1 MNLVDV
7 VVPDGIDDPATPSGG
22 NTYDRRICRELTA
35 MGWLVREHA
44 VAGSWPWPDAA
55 SSQALA
61 RVIAGI
67 PDGGVVLVDGLL
79 ASTAAAVLVPAARRI
94 SLVVLVHMALGDG
107 PPGHVVAGASAAEG
121 AVLAG
126 AHAVL
131 TTSSWTRQR
140 LLDRYA
146 LRPDRVHV
154 AEPGAEPADVA
165 PGTADGRELL
175 CVAAVTA
182 HKGHDVLLGALAAIA
197 DLPWSCVCVGTL
209 DREPAFVARLRR
221 QADADGIGDRFSLAG
236 PYPAERLDGAY
247 AAADTLV
254 LASRGESYGM
264 VVTEALARGLPVIAS
279 AVGGLPDAL
288 GHASDG
294 HSPGLLVPPD
304 DAPALASALRDWLSD
319 ADLRQH
325 LRRAARERR
334 ETLPDWPAAAA
345 QVASVLTAPAIA

>member
-44 VAGSWPWPDAA
+44 VAGSWPWPDTA

-182 HKGHDVLLGALAAIA
+182 HKGHNVLLGALAAI
-197 DLPWSCVCVGTL
+197 
-209 DREPAFVARLRR
+209 VALRLR
-221 QADADGIGDRFSLAG
+221 
-236 PYPAERLDGAY
+236 
-247 AAADTLV
+247 
-254 LASRGESYGM
+254 
-264 VVTEALARGLPVIAS
+264 
-279 AVGGLPDAL
+279 
-288 GHASDG
+288 GHAR
-294 HSPGLLVPPD
+294 P
-304 DAPALASALRDWLSD
+304 
-319 ADLRQH
+319 
-325 LRRAARERR
+325 
-334 ETLPDWPAAAA
+334 
-345 QVASVLTAPAIA
+345 